1 MSKKNSWENKASA
14 RERLKAQRE
23 REAKRA
29 KVRRQVLAAVG
40 VVVVLGVA
48 AGVAVAVSN
57 SGSPAK
63 PLVVPAHASGTDGTT
78 VIYGNASA
86 KHTLHLYEDPRCP
99 ICAAFEQQDGATVVK
114 GADDGQY
121 KIQYTF
127 GTFLDGNNGGTGSM
141 HALSALGA
149 ALNVSPQAF
158 IQFHTALYSK
168 ANHPDETQDKFSD
181 NSYLF
186 KISNQVPALKDNA
199 AFQKNVKDGKFD
211 AWAKKMSDSF
221 NSSGV
226 QGTPTAKLDGK
237 TFTVAGQSF
246 SGNGIIPVAQLTA
259 EFDKVFGPAK

>member
-1 MSKKNSWENKASA
+1 MSKKNNWENKSSA
-14 RERLKAQRE
+14 RERLKAERA

-29 KVRRQVLAAVG
+29 KVRRQVFAGVG
-40 VVVVLGVA
+40 VVAVLAIA
-48 AGVAVAVSN
+48 AGVAVAVSS
-57 SGSPAK
+57 SGGGTSKPFVQPANT
-63 PLVVPAHASGTDGTT
+63 SGANGTT

-99 ICAAFEQQDGATVVK
+99 ICSEFEQQDGQTYLK
-114 GADDGQY
+114 GADAGQY

-127 GTFLDGNNGGTGSM
+127 GTFLDNNDGGTGSM

-168 ANHPDETQDKFSD
+168 ANHPDETTDKFSD

-186 KISNQVPALKDNA
+186 KISNEVPALKNNA
-199 AFQKNVKDGKFD
+199 TFQKNVKDGTYD

-226 QGTPTAKLDGK
+226 QGTPSAKLDGK
-237 TFTVAGQSF
+237 DFTVAGNSF
-246 SGNGIIPVAQLTA
+246 APTGIIPVSQLTQQL
-259 EFDKVFGPAK
+259 DKAFGTK